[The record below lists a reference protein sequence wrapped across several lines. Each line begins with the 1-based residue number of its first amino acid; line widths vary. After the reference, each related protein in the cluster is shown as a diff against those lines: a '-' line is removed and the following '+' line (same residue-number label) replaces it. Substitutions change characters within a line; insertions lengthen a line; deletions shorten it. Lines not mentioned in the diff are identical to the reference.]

1 MTYVEL
7 FDEEYERI
15 KEISRITVTDY
26 ELKGNLISTESLLC
40 ALDDMLSEYHHKEEE
55 IEDIINNRDEFWE
68 RKRSAEDDY
77 EFYGVSRND
86 FI

>member
-7 FDEEYERI
+7 FDDEYERI
-15 KEISRITVTDY
+15 KEISKLTLTDY
-26 ELKGNLISTESLLC
+26 ELKGNLISTEMLLG
-40 ALDDMLSEYHHKEEE
+40 ALEDILHEYHHKEEE
-55 IEDIINNRDEFWE
+55 IEDIINDRDEFWE
-68 RKRSAEDDY
+68 RKNIDDY